1 MVFDGADLPSK
12 GGTEASRKSS
22 RNEYRAKGMQALR
35 MQNRAAAVEFFQ
47 RAVEVTPQMAHR
59 VIKALRKLNVECIVA
74 PYEADAQ
81 LAYLSNTGYVTAVI
95 SEDSDIIAFG
105 AKVVLFKM
113 DKEGYVDEF
122 RQKLLG
128 AVTSMN
134 LSGWEP
140 ERLTQM
146 CIFAGCDYLK
156 SLPGLGVKKAHAAI
170 FGGAANRAPLDE
182 CFRKAIA
189 RLRMEGTTV
198 PPDYVA
204 EFERAYLTFQHQ
216 RVFDPVRE
224 ACVPLKPIPPE
235 RDAAAMS
242 FIGAPLPDD
251 IARAVARGDMHPV
264 THVFYDQAE
273 PPAPAPA
280 PAPAAAPEAAPGAAV
295 PAEASEAG
303 GAAGDQPQATA
314 AAVQG
319 AVCRGAVKGGQS
331 KAAPKLGAG
340 VGRQSKGIQG
350 YLLGSA
356 RVTPHARGQFR
367 PPRALSEAH
376 GAAPAEPAARPL
388 KRLKT
393 SNPFEREAAPKNVT
407 SRLPPARP
415 LSADPPRVAS
425 RSGPDAP
432 PRRTGFSPRIPAGL
446 ILQMQRRTRS
456 LVATWQGRWQR
467 TCARRR
473 RRRPQ
478 RQGCT
483 HRSTRSRTAQVQAAR
498 ARASRPPAA
507 PLSPLPPGARP
518 LLPRAPC
525 ARRVRAARSRGAAVR
540 GQAGRLR
547 VGGCGGCEGCGGC
560 GGGGGGGG
568 GGGRRGAAAG
578 GGAVGGGAPGRA
590 GRAGAIP
597 QRRVSGGRGRGRGG
611 GAGESG

>member
-1 MVFDGADLPSK
+1 VSLPQYAEISYLLSNLLRCSLPVCSHVRRLSGAAATCRIIPVMVFDGADLPSK

-407 SRLPPARP
+407 SRLPPRVHSP
-415 LSADPPRVAS
+415 LTPLAS
-425 RSGPDAP
+425 RRAVALM
-432 PRRTGFSPRIPAGL
+432 PRRA
-446 ILQMQRRTRS
+446 
-456 LVATWQGRWQR
+456 
-467 TCARRR
+467 
-473 RRRPQ
+473 
-478 RQGCT
+478 
-483 HRSTRSRTAQVQAAR
+483 AQVF
-498 ARASRPPAA
+498 
-507 PLSPLPPGARP
+507 
-518 LLPRAPC
+518 PRGFL
-525 ARRVRAARSRGAAVR
+525 RG
-540 GQAGRLR
+540 
-547 VGGCGGCEGCGGC
+547 
-560 GGGGGGGG
+560 
-568 GGGRRGAAAG
+568 
-578 GGAVGGGAPGRA
+578 
-590 GRAGAIP
+590 
-597 QRRVSGGRGRGRGG
+597 
-611 GAGESG
+611 